1 MSEGRSG
8 DGSRTD
14 GRPDERRPRSPADDR
29 RRDSAEPT
37 ETSVP
42 PAPRRLV
49 YAEFALWVGLLT
61 ATLAALATVVG
72 VTAGGPTAGGLG
84 VAKTL
89 LFALGFVLF
98 GLGAIELRPPPA
110 WKEERR
116 FSLAP
121 SGESRVDR
129 LVRRLPPLNGRAIP
143 SDQRVGRGVK
153 WFAAGLLVLV
163 VSYAMETVL
172 GAGVGA

>member
-1 MSEGRSG
+1 MSEDRSG
-8 DGSRTD
+8 GGSPAE
-14 GRPDERRPRSPADDR
+14 RPSTSPAERRQQDGAAPTDD
-29 RRDSAEPT
+29 EP
-37 ETSVP
+37 V
-42 PAPRRLV
+42 PRRLV
-49 YAEFALWVGLLT
+49 YAEFGLWVGLLAAALT
-61 ATLAALATVVG
+61 ALATVVG
-72 VTAGGPTAGGLG
+72 VTAGGPTSGGLG

-89 LFALGFVLF
+89 LFVLGFVLF

-129 LVRRLPPLNGRAIP
+129 LVRRLPPLNGQAVP
-143 SDQRVGRGVK
+143 SDQRVGRGAK
-153 WFAAGLLVLV
+153 WFTAGLLVLV

-172 GAGVGA
+172 GAGVGT